1 MTSMRD
7 VMNFIVENKAE
18 KLSPSAIS
26 NLFDRMGWI
35 IKEEGMDMSDIRCE
49 WLEGDDFKLAEI
61 AMLMEDVLPYGTKDQ
76 AEAAFSKLVKKWPS
90 LEERCDFLLKQYK
103 R

>member
-1 MTSMRD
+1 MASMRD

-26 NLFDRMGWI
+26 NLFDRMGWV
-35 IKEEGMDMSDIRCE
+35 IKEEGMDMIDIRCE

-61 AMLMEDVLPYGTKDQ
+61 AILMRC
-76 AEAAFSKLVKKWPS
+76 AS
-90 LEERCDFLLKQYK
+90 L
-103 R
+103 